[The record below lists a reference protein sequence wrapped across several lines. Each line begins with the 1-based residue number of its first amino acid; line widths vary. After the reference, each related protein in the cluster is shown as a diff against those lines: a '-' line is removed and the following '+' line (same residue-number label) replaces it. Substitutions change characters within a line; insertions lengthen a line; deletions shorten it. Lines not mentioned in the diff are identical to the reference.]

1 MRVRIAIMVVVLF
14 WALVSACDSHA
25 KASDPAG
32 SRGEQKSKEYETCNA
47 SVACA
52 DELRCFDHVCKR
64 AARSVVGDYFA
75 ALGAA
80 ARKKGDVE
88 GAIDAYTRALGHY
101 DTEKV
106 PLPPDVDCAYGA
118 ALADAP
124 SNKEHAELGARV
136 LHRCLLAVP
145 VGSALRDQA
154 LADLVRLNEAGLD
167 PLTLGRTALADA
179 YLTRSPAAPSSD
191 KLGAS
196 VTGPGVPTKSLDAIT
211 QKLGEAGP
219 KGALAACWQA
229 MNAATHKDTL
239 TASVGVKVTYTPS
252 EYEDEAGTFATK
264 VDPADAPADQCVHDA
279 IDAAFKDL
287 KLREAFTTKLA
298 VVVK

>member
-1 MRVRIAIMVVVLF
+1 MRVCIAITGIVLLA
-14 WALVSACDSHA
+14 ALVSACDSRA
-25 KASDPAG
+25 KASDQGG
-32 SRGEQKSKEYETCNA
+32 SRGEQRSKEYETCNA

-64 AARSVVGDYFA
+64 TARSVVGDYFA
-75 ALGAA
+75 ALGAS

-88 GAIDAYTRALGHY
+88 SAIDAYTRALGHY

-106 PLPPDVDCAYGA
+106 PLPPDVVCAYGA
-118 ALADAP
+118 ALADAT

-145 VGSALRDQA
+145 VGSPLRDQA
-154 LADLVRLNEAGLD
+154 LADLARLNDAGLD
-167 PLTLGRTALADA
+167 PLTLGRTEPADA
-179 YLTRSPAAPSSD
+179 YLTRTPAAPSSD

-196 VTGPGVPTKSLDAIT
+196 VTGPGVPSKSMDAIN
-211 QKLGEAGP
+211 QKLGEPGP

-239 TASVGVKVTYTPS
+239 TAQVGVKVTYTPS
-252 EYEDEAGTFATK
+252 EYEDESGTFSTK
-264 VDPADAPADQCVHDA
+264 IDPADSPADQCVHDA
-279 IDAAFKDL
+279 VDAAFKDL
-287 KLREAFTTKLA
+287 KLREAFQTKLA